1 MVGIVVLGPEGWIH
15 GAQSP
20 PDGHED
26 AGGGGFDGPGSILR
40 GLGPGRGLGHHHLH
54 QRTVAR
60 DGSAVFLA
68 HARVALGLGPSLCVV
83 PLWGS

>member
-1 MVGIVVLGPEGWIH
+1 MVVGIVALWAAGWIH

-26 AGGGGFDGPGSILR
+26 AGGGGLDGPGSILR

-54 QRTVAR
+54 RQIV
-60 DGSAVFLA
+60 A
-68 HARVALGLGPSLCVV
+68 HAVTVPSSKKVAHAVTVPS
-83 PLWGS
+83 S